1 MNDSDV
7 RTTLPSSCSAV
18 FVFAIACAA
27 SPAHDASEPPALPA
41 PSTTVAPAPPAP
53 PETAAPASSGEAP
66 PAPSASAPAPS
77 PPRDEACRVGRKRG
91 KGSLDDVI
99 ATRACKVEQPQWDE
113 NYDAHGLSFHADPT
127 RLSVQRGAHADLFV
141 QIRAKH
147 DAMLQLEVGCLDDAV
162 TTSVHDAQGKRID
175 ETGGSVAMLCMRE
188 VLQVHL
194 DAGDEVGISVPFVAR
209 KFRWVQTSRSDAGP
223 LPAGSFELRL
233 TLPVALGKKRDQ
245 LVLALPLEVTR

>member
-1 MNDSDV
+1 MEV
-7 RTTLPSSCSAV
+7 IVTATLPSSCSAV
-18 FVFAIACAA
+18 LAFAVACAA
-27 SPAHDASEPPALPA
+27 SPAPYASEPPAPPPPAVGGPA
-41 PSTTVAPAPPAP
+41 PAPAP
-53 PETAAPASSGEAP
+53 PETAAPAASVEAPP

-127 RLSVQRGAHADLFV
+127 RVSVQRGAHADLFV

-233 TLPVALGKKRDQ
+233 TLPVALGTKREQ
-245 LVLALPLEVTR
+245 LVLSLPLEVTR